1 MNELLERHIR
11 SNWYDIK
18 NLPLKYHSIQKLL
31 PIKNE
36 VLISTVQELSLTNE
50 NLALFK
56 QNLIHALFFSLEEAQ
71 YQSLNTDELRTQ
83 SNEMKRVLFLILLQR
98 LVILELLNKPNGA
111 SSYTNTDNRLNI
123 SEIINDLKSR
133 MIKNPELR
141 NNISVKTI
149 LIKIRQYQNEK
160 TKLTE
165 ILQRCT
171 VDQRKKIAENS
182 RMTFNQILNSIYI
195 NYSKLVQTNEK
206 SQLGSLS
213 ETKDRKATNTQI
225 NSILLKEAELCST
238 FISTVSFA
246 ANEKYK
252 VRQLLKSLE
261 NGKQNLTKLFEQ
273 ENQIISS
280 ITGKD
285 FSQSNIKKQ
294 IVNGINL
301 HYLNQS

>member
-18 NLPLKYHSIQKLL
+18 NLPLKYHSIQNLL
-31 PIKNE
+31 LIKDE
-36 VLISTVQELSLTNE
+36 LLISTVQELSLTNE

-98 LVILELLNKPNGA
+98 LVILELLNKPDGA

-165 ILQRCT
+165 I
-171 VDQRKKIAENS
+171 
-182 RMTFNQILNSIYI
+182 
-195 NYSKLVQTNEK
+195 
-206 SQLGSLS
+206 
-213 ETKDRKATNTQI
+213 
-225 NSILLKEAELCST
+225 
-238 FISTVSFA
+238 
-246 ANEKYK
+246 
-252 VRQLLKSLE
+252 
-261 NGKQNLTKLFEQ
+261 
-273 ENQIISS
+273 
-280 ITGKD
+280 
-285 FSQSNIKKQ
+285 
-294 IVNGINL
+294 
-301 HYLNQS
+301 

>member
-1 MNELLERHIR
+1 
-11 SNWYDIK
+11 
-18 NLPLKYHSIQKLL
+18 
-31 PIKNE
+31 
-36 VLISTVQELSLTNE
+36 ISTVQELSLTNE
-50 NLALFK
+50 NLASFK
-56 QNLIHALFFSLEEAQ
+56 QNLIHTLFFSLEEAQ

-133 MIKNPELR
+133 MIRNPELR

-206 SQLGSLS
+206 SQL
-213 ETKDRKATNTQI
+213 
-225 NSILLKEAELCST
+225 C
-238 FISTVSFA
+238 
-246 ANEKYK
+246 
-252 VRQLLKSLE
+252 
-261 NGKQNLTKLFEQ
+261 
-273 ENQIISS
+273 
-280 ITGKD
+280 
-285 FSQSNIKKQ
+285 
-294 IVNGINL
+294 
-301 HYLNQS
+301 